1 MSGRGNTLLS
11 RIVKSNRRKSL
22 DDITSIFNES
32 CPRAVSRRT
41 IQRKLHELGYSRRR
55 VAKTLGVREYNKKR
69 RCGWCKE
76 RLLWT
81 VNRQWKNIIFSD
93 EMTIVIKLDGK
104 IYVWR
109 KPEEKWHGICLGYLS
124 GGPGRTLKLM
134 VWGTM
139 TYYGMG
145 ILKFVEGNMDSRKYI
160 DTLDNCL
167 WPVITKYMADK
178 PWRYMDDNAPC
189 HRAREVETW
198 REENNIPRF
207 PWPAQSP
214 DLNPIENI
222 WLVLKNSVKRNIL
235 TIRTLNDLREHLQS
249 AWENI
254 PLVFIQGLYQTLP
267 KRCRQVILSKGNITK
282 Y

>member
-1 MSGRGNTLLS
+1 M
-11 RIVKSNRRKSL
+11 
-22 DDITSIFNES
+22 
-32 CPRAVSRRT
+32 
-41 IQRKLHELGYSRRR
+41 
-55 VAKTLGVREYNKKR
+55 NK
-69 RCGWCKE
+69 
-76 RLLWT
+76 
-81 VNRQWKNIIFSD
+81 QWKNIIFSD
-93 EMTIVIKLDGK
+93 EMTIVIKPDGK

-145 ILKFVEGNMDSRKYI
+145 ILTFVEGNMNSRKYI

-189 HRAREVETW
+189 HWSREVETW
-198 REENNIPRF
+198 RKENNIPRF

-222 WLVLKNSVKRNIL
+222 WLLLKNSVKRNIH
-235 TIRTLNDLREHLQS
+235 TIRTLNDLREHLPS
-249 AWENI
+249 ARENI
-254 PLVFIQGLYQTLP
+254 PLVFIHGLYQTLP